1 MDQESKQPRRVKVT
15 DATAHRTGARRATVK
30 PHKRAAEPD
39 VKKLIR
45 DYMGTLRQGSL
56 RNTYYGD
63 TITKNA
69 AALCN
74 NFGIAATDEP
84 YLLVDPTGTGRAGM
98 LLSSSGVH
106 LADGRGGT
114 AATSWKDLP
123 NTTVACQ
130 RGMIVIGQSGVST
143 NDAQAITALLQQI
156 QAKFA
161 Q

>member
-1 MDQESKQPRRVKVT
+1 MDQESKQPRRVKNT

-30 PHKRAAEPD
+30 PHKRPAEPD
-39 VKKLIR
+39 VKKLIS
-45 DYMGTLRQGSL
+45 DYMGAIRSGSL

-63 TITKNA
+63 TIAKNA
-69 AALCN
+69 AALCR
-74 NFGIAATDEP
+74 NFGIDTTDEP
-84 YLLVDPTGTGRAGM
+84 YLLVDPTGSGRAGM

-114 AATSWKDLP
+114 LAVTWKDLP
-123 NTTVACQ
+123 GITLACQ
-130 RGMIVIGQSGVST
+130 RGMIVIGQSGVTTS
-143 NDAQAITALLQQI
+143 DAQAMTTLLQQI

>member
-15 DATAHRTGARRATVK
+15 DATAHRTGTRRATVK
-30 PHKRAAEPD
+30 PHKRATEPD
-39 VKKLIR
+39 VKKLIS
-45 DYMGTLRQGSL
+45 DYMSTIRSSSL

-63 TITKNA
+63 TIAKNA
-69 AALCN
+69 TGLCN

-98 LLSSSGVH
+98 LLSSTGVH

-114 AATSWKDLP
+114 AAVSWKDLP
-123 NTTVACQ
+123 STTLACQ
-130 RGMIVIGQSGVST
+130 RGMIVIGQSGVTTS
-143 NDAQAITALLQQI
+143 DAQVMTALLQQI